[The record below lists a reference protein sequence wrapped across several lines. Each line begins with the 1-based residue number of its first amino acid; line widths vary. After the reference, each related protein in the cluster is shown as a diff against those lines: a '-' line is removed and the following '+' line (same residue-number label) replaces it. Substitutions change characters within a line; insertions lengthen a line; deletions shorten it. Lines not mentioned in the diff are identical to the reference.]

1 MLCGPS
7 KHCNYKTIGH
17 SYRYTCFL
25 ACRHVAGPK
34 ACPLPMPNVR
44 PTTPATP
51 VLLLLLLTLWQC
63 HVSSCPSSHYASVWG
78 CQRNYWTMLTT
89 AGAATL
95 GPSDPRTRPSP
106 ASPAALSYRFSFRM
120 HNEQFNLENA
130 DFIRFL
136 LFIQEMSRSIA
147 HVAAPTP
154 RRHLAERVCN
164 YIHICQ
170 RIVPVDLLGLHWW
183 DQLMIVAMINRL
195 KIIYPN
201 PRNRTQEELCQPE
214 TVSTV
219 CTANPLKLFGEG
231 VYY

>member
-1 MLCGPS
+1 MAVS
-7 KHCNYKTIGH
+7 
-17 SYRYTCFL
+17 
-25 ACRHVAGPK
+25 CR
-34 ACPLPMPNVR
+34 R
-44 PTTPATP
+44 
-51 VLLLLLLTLWQC
+51 
-63 HVSSCPSSHYASVWG
+63 PSSYYASVWG

-95 GPSDPRTRPSP
+95 GHGRLVC
-106 ASPAALSYRFSFRM
+106 PAALSLRSVSFRFSFRM

-154 RRHLAERVCN
+154 LRHLGERVCN

-170 RIVPVDLLGLHWW
+170 RIMPVDLLGVHWW

-195 KIIYPN
+195 KIIYPAPPESNTRGGSTLRNLSYVN
-201 PRNRTQEELCQPE
+201 PKQFSLLVQQTHWNCLRGGVPII
-214 TVSTV
+214 
-219 CTANPLKLFGEG
+219 LFYNTRPVPTG
-231 VYY
+231 YR